1 MHKHNW
7 NAWSAIAALVVTV
20 LFIATSPSG
29 LAAARQSDQPG
40 PQRFRAVAANMGQLR
55 GPLATQVDIDI
66 KQWSTDGQRDNLLNI
81 LKTKGEQALLGTL
94 QKQPVVG
101 TIRTPDSL
109 AYDLHYA
116 RSQPWG
122 DGGQQI
128 ILATDRPIGF
138 WEARNDTRSLDYPFT
153 VIEMR
158 INHDGKGQGTMSV
171 ATRVIPEGN
180 QIVLEDYNSQPVM
193 LTEVTREQ

>member
-1 MHKHNW
+1 MGR
-7 NAWSAIAALVVTV
+7 NALKGSTLLAAVAALSLIGMVASARGV
-20 LFIATSPSG
+20 
-29 LAAARQSDQPG
+29 AAQQAAQQG
-40 PQRFRAVAANMGQLR
+40 PERFRAVATNLARTR
-55 GPLATQVDIDI
+55 GPLATEVDVDV
-66 KQWSTDGQRDNLLNI
+66 KQWSTDGQRDELLNV
-81 LKTKGEQALLGTL
+81 LRTKGEQALLDAL

-122 DGGQQI
+122 DGGQQVVI
-128 ILATDRPIGF
+128 ATDRYISF

-158 INHDGKGQGTMSV
+158 VDNHGKGEGKMSL
-171 ATRVIPEGN
+171 ATRVVAAGS
-180 QIVLEDYNSQPVM
+180 QIVLEDYGSQPVL
-193 LTEVTREQ
+193 LTDVTREQ